1 MWDVIST
8 CSTSVYRPIKCVW
21 VHVVLLDMIRITI
34 RGFVVLPDLT
44 HITTEYSLE
53 KGLVNEQL
61 NIQGWMQLQINEASE
76 VGAD

>member
-1 MWDVIST
+1 
-8 CSTSVYRPIKCVW
+8 
-21 VHVVLLDMIRITI
+21 MIRITI

-53 KGLVNEQL
+53 KGSVNEQS